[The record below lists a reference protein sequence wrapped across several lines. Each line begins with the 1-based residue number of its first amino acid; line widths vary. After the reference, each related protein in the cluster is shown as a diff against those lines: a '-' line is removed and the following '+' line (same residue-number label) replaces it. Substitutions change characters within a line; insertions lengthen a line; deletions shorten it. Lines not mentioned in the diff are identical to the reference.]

1 MNNYLNFWF
10 NVHFLGIVSKNDTL
24 FTYRGG
30 KDYDDYVDPGFT
42 PVFLEDV
49 ESIFSN
55 SNLQKEI
62 KRICGD
68 NIQCTFDIAVSGK
81 TNIGQVTLNSINNLK
96 ERKRNLLISKF
107 RYLKCPWVLPA
118 PTPPPPPPPTILN
131 LLNLMFFVSQKIL
144 IEGCCSNQSYFLIP
158 TVYTT
163 SSLHLS

>member
-118 PTPPPPPPPTILN
+118 PTPPPPPPTILN